1 MELEGDGERGF
12 EPAFTIFAPC
22 QERIVDY
29 AVLVDNA
36 IEFRTCHSRCA
47 DFGGIIVQE
56 VLAGL
61 AGGLCQMNVI
71 GIEPLQIVGN
81 GNVAETKLTLDV
93 LYDHVYDQMVV
104 LIQFPVLWRQ
114 VKLLDPRCRLADA
127 PAQEHIEFQPAPTA
141 RLTQPRHV
149 EGLCKRHHRHGRI
162 HPQPERLCSRGLF
175 GIKFLFHISWACR
188 VC

>member
-1 MELEGDGERGF
+1 MMELEGDGERGF

-61 AGGLCQMNVI
+61 DGGLCQMNVI

-81 GNVAETKLTLDV
+81 GNVAETKLTLDAA
-93 LYDHVYDQMVV
+93 LPTHQHKSI
-104 LIQFPVLWRQ
+104 LNFS
-114 VKLLDPRCRLADA
+114 PRRRLAL
-127 PAQEHIEFQPAPTA
+127 HSRVTSKVFVSVTIGMGEFIHNLNAFARVVSLGSSSFFIFLGHVVCADEYKKTA
-141 RLTQPRHV
+141 EYLGGV
-149 EGLCKRHHRHGRI
+149 EVSNDYFSFG
-162 HPQPERLCSRGLF
+162 CS
-175 GIKFLFHISWACR
+175 FL
-188 VC
+188 